1 MPVEHVARRI
11 DPCVSTLARP
21 ISVPWTA
28 VVRDGSA
35 VALVSVKCG
44 EHVPVVLP
52 ERVVVDVAWE
62 PVDCQLVVVGL
73 VSHDERAVLCP
84 EPRRRALL
92 LYVKPQLAAGVL
104 GESMNQ
110 LVTQPEVAARTAE
123 PNAKLVPR
131 SIEEI
136 RVVNVLLY
144 QYGRVNAVVY
154 NR

>member
-1 MPVEHVARRI
+1 
-11 DPCVSTLARP
+11 
-21 ISVPWTA
+21 
-28 VVRDGSA
+28 
-35 VALVSVKCG
+35 
-44 EHVPVVLP
+44 
-52 ERVVVDVAWE
+52 
-62 PVDCQLVVVGL
+62 
-73 VSHDERAVLCP
+73 
-84 EPRRRALL
+84 
-92 LYVKPQLAAGVL
+92 
-104 GESMNQ
+104 MNQ